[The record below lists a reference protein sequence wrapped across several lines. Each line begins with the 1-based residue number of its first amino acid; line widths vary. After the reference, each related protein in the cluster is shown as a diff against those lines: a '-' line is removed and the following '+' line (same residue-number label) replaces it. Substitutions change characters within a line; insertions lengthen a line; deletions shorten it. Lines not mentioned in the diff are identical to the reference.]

1 VLAQTRNDQNGGGS
15 LQFVHGQHLRFLD
28 NSTGCFRQGLFVEST
43 LKSAHPKRFTLDV
56 MHFSFDDKL
65 SDTFTPRPLVEKSR
79 RLAQG
84 HCNQRMS
91 ADGSM
96 QRRGWMTGQH
106 ENHQRHDNC
115 STVDT
120 LDIVATL
127 TPTAIGP
134 GKTFA

>member
-1 VLAQTRNDQNGGGS
+1 
-15 LQFVHGQHLRFLD
+15 
-28 NSTGCFRQGLFVEST
+28 
-43 LKSAHPKRFTLDV
+43 
-56 MHFSFDDKL
+56 
-65 SDTFTPRPLVEKSR
+65 
-79 RLAQG
+79 
-84 HCNQRMS
+84 MS

-96 QRRGWMTGQH
+96 QRRRGVTGQH
-106 ENHQRHDNC
+106 EIHQRHDNC